1 MSEEK
6 KYVLEIKCDGLESH
20 DGERW
25 INDEEFSK
33 IKQQAGTVS
42 PGCSV
47 CSLRVKDADGNIL
60 FTKEG
65 C

>member
-1 MSEEK
+1 MEEK
-6 KYVLEIKCDGLESH
+6 YLLETKCTKLEDH

-25 INDEEFSK
+25 ISEEEFNK
-33 IKQQAGTVS
+33 IKQQAGVIS

-47 CSLRVKDADGNIL
+47 CNLKVKDAEGNVL

>member
-1 MSEEK
+1 MAEET
-6 KYVLEIKCDGLESH
+6 KYLLETKCTKIEDH

-25 INDEEFSK
+25 INEEEFDK
-33 IKQQAGTVS
+33 IKQQAGVVS
-42 PGCSV
+42 PGCSI
-47 CSLRVKDADGNIL
+47 CSLKVKDAAGNVL

>member
-1 MSEEK
+1 MSEEQ
-6 KYVLEIKCDGLESH
+6 KYLLESKCSKLEDH

-25 INDEEFSK
+25 ISEEEFNK
-33 IKQQAGTVS
+33 IKQQAGTIS

-47 CSLRVKDADGNIL
+47 CSLRVKDAEGNVL